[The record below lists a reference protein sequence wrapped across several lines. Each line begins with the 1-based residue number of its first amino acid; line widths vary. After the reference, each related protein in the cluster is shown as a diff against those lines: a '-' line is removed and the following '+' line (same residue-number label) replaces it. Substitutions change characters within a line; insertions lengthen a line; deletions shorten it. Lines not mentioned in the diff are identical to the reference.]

1 MSIYPTGEGIRKAV
15 RWISEERKYDPDK
28 NVKKLVREA
37 VEKFNLS
44 PKDAEFL
51 DRFVKDDKNLDV

>member
-1 MSIYPTGEGIRKAV
+1 MSIHPRGEGIRQAV
-15 RWISEERKYDPDK
+15 RWISEERKYDPDIK
-28 NVKKLVREA
+28 IKKLVREA

-51 DRFVKDDKNLDV
+51 DRFVKDEKSLDV

>member
-1 MSIYPTGEGIRKAV
+1 MSIHPRGEGIRQAV
-15 RWISEERKYDPDK
+15 RWISEERKYDPDIK
-28 NVKKLVREA
+28 IKKLVREA

-51 DRFVKDDKNLDV
+51 DRFVKDEKNLDV